1 MLTIKSRS
9 FLNLKYEIIL
19 DKRIGLITIP
29 FTRLIPSLRFG
40 DIRFNINSNHFKIIV
55 PLKGDQRIGFVAS
68 GYRLVSGDTEIA
80 SAEFPAIGSTD
91 RFQIIWNEKCLTF
104 SINGERNQIYLDGVL
119 LGSIYYNFN
128 QEKVDALDIGEKIPI
143 EIQLF
148 SYFAYKKYS
157 ELSL

>member
-91 RFQIIWNEKCLTF
+91 RFQIIWN
-104 SINGERNQIYLDGVL
+104 QIYLDGVL

-157 ELSL
+157 EVSLGI